1 MSSSVF
7 YSLCFCDK
15 SFYDCDPNKK
25 ASVKLHKRKQETN
38 DPRLKAKGNRAE
50 LSFGFLC
57 VFAWMQPRKRPSDF
71 ARSLSSTDSCL
82 PVSYLASTW
91 RDRRE
96 LPPWPDPNSN
106 VSGAIPVT
114 SLSSLEPVYT
124 PGLLYPPQRWEEPCC
139 CVLYTWFSPCLLPPK
154 LVSLLTTWLLCPYAG
169 WLCVE
174 RRRRSPCEAGRRLQ
188 RRWTF
193 LAISSIVERSRATR
207 PRRILS
213 PSC

>member
-50 LSFGFLC
+50 FSFGFLC

-96 LPPWPDPNSN
+96 LPPRDRIQT
-106 VSGAIPVT
+106 AT
-114 SLSSLEPVYT
+114 
-124 PGLLYPPQRWEEPCC
+124 
-139 CVLYTWFSPCLLPPK
+139 F
-154 LVSLLTTWLLCPYAG
+154 LVSFLSPPFRAWNRLTP
-169 WLCVE
+169 
-174 RRRRSPCEAGRRLQ
+174 
-188 RRWTF
+188 
-193 LAISSIVERSRATR
+193 LASSIQSSTKM
-207 PRRILS
+207 
-213 PSC
+213 